1 MHATALMEE
10 IMALPRK
17 LGASQASKEYADL
30 DAALRA
36 LSVNQYVMDKSYELG
51 LSHEDF
57 PTLVSKFRVLL
68 RRAYPELSELQE
80 LVVSAMR
87 SGNEDAIVLQVLFPL
102 FWELIQA
109 SIPHLRETAKER
121 ERREK
126 AADMTNPAIW
136 YPRARALTRTIIFH
150 MGPTNSGKTYRSLM
164 RLQEASSGVYAA
176 PLRLLAMEVG
186 PLSRPRPYSS
196 PCGAEPE
203 NPEPLSGCRAAPG
216 RATRGAQPENPEP
229 LSGGRAAPGGRSRE
243 HMHDSGL
250 DVPLVVPPSPFGP
263 CGRLLG
269 LRAGQVWDR
278 CNSSGVVCSLLTGQE
293 VNKIPFSQHVA
304 CTVEMMSTAK
314 EVEVAVID
322 EIQMLA
328 DPDRGWAWTRALY
341 GACPH
346 PAKSCART

>member
-1 MHATALMEE
+1 
-10 IMALPRK
+10 
-17 LGASQASKEYADL
+17 
-30 DAALRA
+30 
-36 LSVNQYVMDKSYELG
+36 MDKSYELG

-87 SGNEDAIVLQVLFPL
+87 SGNEDAIVLQGTIMLKQELVLFPL

-176 PLRLLAMEVG
+176 PLRLLAMEV
-186 PLSRPRPYSS
+186 
-196 PCGAEPE
+196 
-203 NPEPLSGCRAAPG
+203 
-216 RATRGAQPENPEP
+216 
-229 LSGGRAAPGGRSRE
+229 
-243 HMHDSGL
+243 
-250 DVPLVVPPSPFGP
+250 
-263 CGRLLG
+263 
-269 LRAGQVWDR
+269 WDR

-314 EVEVAVID
+314 EVEV
-322 EIQMLA
+322 
-328 DPDRGWAWTRALY
+328 
-341 GACPH
+341 
-346 PAKSCART
+346 